1 MDLKFFYKDDGV
13 GCNVDDIIIAESMG
27 IRGMQERV
35 KAFNGQFYIDSQIN
49 EGMSIRITVKEGSDT
64 LDYDAHSG

>member
-1 MDLKFFYKDDGV
+1 
-13 GCNVDDIIIAESMG
+13 MG